1 MNQQKILALDLGS
14 NSIGAV
20 IRNPLEENQFEKA
33 TVITFDTGV
42 GKDTT
47 SGQFT
52 VSLAANRTAKRS
64 TRRLYQSRK
73 YKLWAVL
80 EALTSD
86 KNNLYCPIS
95 EQSLHRWKY
104 YDKNEAQKGNGGR
117 KYPVDDKAFENWIK
131 LDFNGDGKPDYLS
144 PYQLRHELATVKL
157 DFNLEENRFKL
168 GRALYHIAQHRGFKS
183 SKLVKTKDDEKNKNE
198 ELTSEQ
204 LAEQLI
210 GAEKKKQKK
219 FFDAIK
225 SLNIPFDENESVG
238 SIFARIENEIIHHP
252 ERKIEGVRIRKEL
265 HQHVTRKMLIKE
277 VEHIFKFQN
286 LDFGKIF
293 KDKKDNPQ
301 RVNNSWIFWQRPLR
315 SQKGLV
321 GICTLENEFIK
332 LKDKNGNI
340 FYKQV
345 GKKRCPVSR
354 PEFEEFR
361 ALSFINNIQYC
372 KKGDNK
378 NKKWEPLPNEIR
390 KALYE
395 DMFFV
400 QNDFPFSKFY
410 KYKPLVEWLTQQCGK
425 DNWELNYN
433 PKTNVSASSVSKR
446 LKNILGEE
454 WNKNV
459 SKKDKNGNL
468 LTIPAYEELWHILF
482 ESNDEDFIEEY
493 AYKKGLDAKQLVSL
507 WYALPTSYS
516 QLSLKA
522 INNILPFL
530 RKGFIY
536 TDAVLLAKVP
546 EILGNEIW
554 QNNEKF
560 ITESLAS
567 EVIQKNRQEKQILS
581 IVNNLIAQ
589 YKSRKSED
597 RFADRT
603 TDYVIG
609 SRDHLLPQGSPER
622 DDVQIL
628 DACKN
633 GIGINSWK
641 ELSAEEQNK
650 IISQVTTLYQD
661 FFKQKSHQREFYK
674 LPKLGDAM
682 KKFLADNFPELL
694 YCPNNFKTLDDK
706 GTKCTCEKCN
716 RLNKLYHPSAI
727 SFYPP
732 AKEEFYRY
740 GNIEKRMVM
749 LGSPKTGSWKNPMA
763 LRTLNELKKLV
774 NYYIA
779 TGQVDEETR
788 VVVEVGRELVD
799 TNKRWAYET
808 YQRIRQ
814 QENEEFAAAIRE
826 LVKHDH
832 INADPNNA
840 TDIEK
845 FRLWYEMIESPE
857 GLDNG
862 NKFTTTED
870 DKIWGEREVKK
881 LKKGKK
887 ITDASTEEP
896 EFEKYYTFGENH
908 FDKIKKEIW
917 FKLNK
922 AKDNVTDKYRLWK
935 EQEYRCIYTGKMIK
949 ATDLFTPNLIDIEHT
964 LPLSQSFD
972 DSLANKTVCFADYNR
987 NVKKN
992 TLPTALPNYDEIKSR
1007 IQKWEQK
1014 VKDLEVRVEFW
1025 KGKSKQ
1031 ASTKDYKDTCIRQ
1044 RHLWQFEL
1052 DYWKRKVEGF
1062 TAKEIKPGFKNSQL
1076 KDTQLI
1082 TKYAQHYLKTFFH
1095 QVDVQKGEVTAHFRK
1110 IFELQPVN
1118 TEKDRSKHSHHAKDA
1133 VILSII
1139 PPAALREK
1147 ILETW
1152 FKLQEEKE
1160 LLLSETEKDKNSIQL
1175 EIQRLENELQD
1186 LKKQCNLPKG
1196 LNNTINRLDQELLIN
1211 NKARNRSLLPASKK
1225 MKIKGKIVKATGDA
1239 IRGQLHK
1246 DTFLGAIK
1254 LVKKDENGKCLK
1266 DETGEFVFESI
1277 KYVVRE
1283 ELIYKKNDNSPGFKN
1298 LEDLKEQIVDENL
1311 YYIIDNQVKNKYD
1324 GDFKE
1329 ALKKG
1334 IWMLDKNSQPVNKI
1348 RRVRIKLKVKEPVN
1362 VKQQSHFRTKPCVIL
1377 DNSEH
1382 KKFYYTENGENIV
1395 CTLYQWSV
1403 IDKKT
1408 GNEKIER
1415 KIEIVSLKDA
1425 ADLLRAKEIKSI
1437 DELNNRLYIEL
1448 KNGDK
1453 IAPYAILKPG
1463 MKVIFYDNDIDELKK
1478 VEYENQSE
1486 YNKRISFRTYK
1497 IVKFSGS
1504 QLTFQHLLE
1513 ARNDNEL
1520 KKAYPEKQVFKVD
1533 EKGKE
1538 ISYGGRSTS
1547 GFTEK
1552 VSDALKYN
1560 GFNNYEP
1567 WPKLLYSVN
1576 WLNMAIEGKHFEML
1590 PDGEIKWLDK

>member
-104 YDKNEAQKGNGGR
+104 YDKNEAKKGNGGR

-219 FFDAIK
+219 FFDAIN

-293 KDKKDNPQ
+293 KDKKGNPQ

-321 GICTLENEFIK
+321 GICTLENQFIK

-345 GKKRCPVSR
+345 GKKRCPVSH

-425 DNWELNYN
+425 DNWELKYN

-446 LKNILGEE
+446 LKNILGED

-468 LTIPAYEELWHILF
+468 LTIPAYEELWHVLF

-507 WYALPTSYS
+507 WYSLPTSYS

-560 ITESLAS
+560 IIESLAS

-581 IVNNLIAQ
+581 IVNDLIAQ

-609 SRDHLLPQGSPER
+609 SRDHLLPQDSPER

-628 DACKN
+628 NACKN
-633 GIGINSWK
+633 GIGVNSWK
-641 ELSAEEQNK
+641 ELSTEEQNK
-650 IISQVTTLYQD
+650 IINQVTTLYQD
-661 FFKQKSHQREFYK
+661 FFKQSSHEREFYK

-682 KKFLADNFPELL
+682 KKFLADNFPDLL

-870 DKIWGEREVKK
+870 DKIWGERDEKQ
-881 LKKGKK
+881 GKK
-887 ITDASTEEP
+887 EKKKSKTTKDSEEAI
-896 EFEKYYTFGENH
+896 EKYYTFGENRY
-908 FDKIKKEIW
+908 DKINKEIW
-917 FKLNK
+917 YKLKK
-922 AKDNVTDKYRLWK
+922 AKDDVLAKYRLWK

-992 TLPTALPNYDEIKSR
+992 TLPTALPKYDEIKIH

-1025 KGKSKQ
+1025 KAKSKQ

-1082 TKYAQHYLKTFFH
+1082 TKYAQHYLKTFFN

-1118 TEKDRSKHSHHAKDA
+1118 TDKDRSKHSHHAKDA

-1160 LLLSETEKDKNSIQL
+1160 LLQSETEKDKNNIQL
-1175 EIQRLENELQD
+1175 EIQRLENELRD

-1239 IRGQLHK
+1239 IRGQLHL
-1246 DTFLGAIK
+1246 DTYYGKIQMVERDSQNKPIK
-1254 LVKKDENGKCLK
+1254 ENGKWKFIEGDNAFKFVLRKEVNENLK
-1266 DETGEFVFESI
+1266 VENIVDPV
-1277 KYVVRE
+1277 
-1283 ELIYKKNDNSPGFKN
+1283 
-1298 LEDLKEQIVDENL
+1298 LKEIVEKQIGSRTLKQTLKEDGGL
-1311 YYIIDNQVKNKYD
+1311 YMLRKKD
-1324 GDFKE
+1324 GSR
-1329 ALKKG
+1329 AH
-1334 IWMLDKNSQPVNKI
+1334 KI
-1348 RRVRIKLKVKEPVN
+1348 RHIRCFEGSVDDPLAIRTHTY
-1362 VKQQSHFRTKPCVIL
+1362 QSKK
-1377 DNSEH
+1377 EH
-1382 KKFYYTENGENIV
+1382 KNFYWAKNGENIV

-1437 DELNNRLYIEL
+1437 DELNNRLYLEL

-1463 MKVIFYDNDIDELKK
+1463 MKVIFYDNDMDELKK

-1497 IVKFSGS
+1497 IVKFTGGRI
-1504 QLTFQHLLE
+1504 TFQHHLE
-1513 ARNDNEL
+1513 SRDDKEL
-1520 KKAYPEKQVFKVD
+1520 EKAYPEKQVFKVD

-1576 WLNMAIEGKHFEML
+1576 WLNMAIEGKHFEIL